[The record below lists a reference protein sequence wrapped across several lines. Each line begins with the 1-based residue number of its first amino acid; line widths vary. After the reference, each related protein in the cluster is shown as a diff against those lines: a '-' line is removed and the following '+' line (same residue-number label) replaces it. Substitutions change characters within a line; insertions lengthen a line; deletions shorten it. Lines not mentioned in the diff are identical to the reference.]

1 MKKERPSIMSLSCQN
16 PDCQAHQQPNQNN
29 LTIRKTYGLEKIR
42 YLRCQTCGFEFS
54 ERKNTA
60 LWNLKISE
68 ARAVQIA
75 DCLSDKNSLKAVV
88 RITKTDKTTVK
99 RLRTQLGKQAKG
111 IHDRLVQNL
120 KCKVV
125 EFDERYGFAVSKDQ
139 AVWEGTAVDA
149 LTKLTVSLRVGRRD
163 ELMAKELMQDVHAR
177 MNKHDDLLVISDGFI
192 SYQTSFP
199 EVFGRDYK
207 VKTKSGRTKTI
218 KRIPLGVAH
227 AVVKKEYNGK
237 RLIGVKTMIAYGTKK
252 CVAKGLKRMGDEK
265 INTSTIERSNLTNR
279 SMNAYQVRRS
289 SAFARRVESRFSL
302 AWWVTT
308 VLNFSRV
315 SRGLRVKL
323 EKLVGRRLYQD
334 RTPAMAAGIADCMWG
349 TLELLRFAVGA
360 RG

>member
-1 MKKERPSIMSLSCQN
+1 MKKERPSLISLSCQN
-16 PDCQAHQQPNQNN
+16 PDCQAHQQSNKNN
-29 LTIRKTYGLEKIR
+29 LTIRKIYGAEKIR

-75 DCLSDKNSLKAVV
+75 DCLSDKNSLKATV
-88 RITKTDKTTVK
+88 RITKADKTTIK
-99 RLRTQLGKQAKG
+99 RFRIQLGKHAKSV
-111 IHDRLVQNL
+111 HDTLVKDL

-125 EFDERYGFAVSKDQ
+125 EFDERHGFAGSKDQ
-139 AVWEGTAVDA
+139 VVWEGTAIDA

-177 MNKHDDLLVISDGFI
+177 MKKHDDLLVVSDGFI

-218 KRIPLGVAH
+218 KRIPHGVAH
-227 AVVKKEYNGK
+227 AVVKKEYKGK
-237 RLIGVKTMIAYGTKK
+237 RLVGVTTMIAHGTKK
-252 CVAKGLKRMGDEK
+252 CVTKGLKRMGDEK

-289 SAFARRVESRFSL
+289 DMYKIL
-302 AWWVTT
+302 
-308 VLNFSRV
+308 
-315 SRGLRVKL
+315 
-323 EKLVGRRLYQD
+323 
-334 RTPAMAAGIADCMWG
+334 
-349 TLELLRFAVGA
+349 
-360 RG
+360 

>member
-1 MKKERPSIMSLSCQN
+1 MSLSCQN

-163 ELMAKELMQDVHAR
+163 ELMAK
-177 MNKHDDLLVISDGFI
+177 
-192 SYQTSFP
+192 
-199 EVFGRDYK
+199 
-207 VKTKSGRTKTI
+207 
-218 KRIPLGVAH
+218 
-227 AVVKKEYNGK
+227 
-237 RLIGVKTMIAYGTKK
+237 
-252 CVAKGLKRMGDEK
+252 
-265 INTSTIERSNLTNR
+265 
-279 SMNAYQVRRS
+279 
-289 SAFARRVESRFSL
+289 
-302 AWWVTT
+302 
-308 VLNFSRV
+308 
-315 SRGLRVKL
+315 
-323 EKLVGRRLYQD
+323 
-334 RTPAMAAGIADCMWG
+334 
-349 TLELLRFAVGA
+349 
-360 RG
+360 